1 MGAEY
6 PCHRILY
13 DELAGSG
20 KELLWQKNF
29 YLYNIATM
37 TWT

>member
-20 KELLWQKNF
+20 KELLWLKSTHHYQQ
-29 YLYNIATM
+29 
-37 TWT
+37 